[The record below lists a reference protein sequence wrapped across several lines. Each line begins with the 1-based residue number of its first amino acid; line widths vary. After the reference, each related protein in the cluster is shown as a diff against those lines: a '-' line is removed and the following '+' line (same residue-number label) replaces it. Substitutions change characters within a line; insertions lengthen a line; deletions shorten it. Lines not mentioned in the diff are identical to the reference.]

1 MALAGCTEPMRAK
14 ISAAVVRERTFM
26 LECLPVKRFY
36 VNSLIIV
43 PTTDSVLLRGALLK
57 FVSSDFFNDCYYCY
71 NKYNNF
77 IES

>member
-36 VNSLIIV
+36 VNSLIIAT
-43 PTTDSVLLRGALLK
+43 TTDSVCCAG
-57 FVSSDFFNDCYYCY
+57 YC
-71 NKYNNF
+71 
-77 IES
+77 